1 MDGYFWLKLGKHFL
15 LAFFPVSFFLRLRRK
30 KKLTKTQSMK
40 TQVKSGEIPVHKN
53 VGKMKQNIDSRRL
66 TPKSAKS
73 TFYLILKIHSRE
85 STGKFLKISKTGM
98 ADRWVLVQ
106 VKNIYQ
112 PSGMWDNL
120 ISDSWDV
127 GLVTWTHINGFIDA
141 CKCTE
146 EIFSQQFLN
155 VENQND

>member
-1 MDGYFWLKLGKHFL
+1 MFWLKLGKHFL

-30 KKLTKTQSMK
+30 MHWEKNLTKTQSMK
-40 TQVKSGEIPVHKN
+40 TQVKSGKIPVHKN
-53 VGKMKQNIDSRRL
+53 VGKMKQNVDSRRL

-85 STGKFLKISKTGM
+85 NTGKFLKISKTGM

-141 CKCTE
+141 
-146 EIFSQQFLN
+146 
-155 VENQND
+155 